1 MSGAQENCVRITRA
15 RAAYGSKAAAAAVIQ
30 SQADEK
36 KSRKRAPKR
45 AAVDDL
51 AANESGFQPKRRA
64 VLGDVTNLHAP
75 AIDCLAKAK
84 HQVDAPNPSIKRRAR
99 NKKKEARTLTKIVKA
114 EIHPEL
120 DPFADHS
127 SNHSECQKPPAAKL
141 AEQRS
146 LPGVPPKAKQGESS
160 NTESR
165 SKHTDIDKDHTD
177 PQMCTTYVEDIYKYL
192 RNAELK
198 SRPSANF
205 MDTVQNDIT
214 PNMRGILVDWLIEV
228 SEEYKLVPDTLYLTV
243 SYIDRYL
250 SANPTSRHKLQLLG
264 VSCMLIASKY
274 EEVCPPQVEEFCY
287 ITDNTYTREEMLSME
302 RKILTFLNFEMTI
315 PTTKSFLRRFVRA
328 SQAGNKSPTL
338 HMEFLANY
346 LAELTLMEC
355 GFLQYLPSLIAAST
369 VFLSRLTLDFVTHP
383 WNPTLAH
390 YTGYKASQL
399 KECVMAIYNVQMNRK
414 GSTLVAIREKY
425 QQHKFKCVASLP
437 PPPFISERFF
447 EDTPN

>member
-15 RAAYGSKAAAAAVIQ
+15 RAAYGSKAVAAAVIQ

-75 AIDCLAKAK
+75 AIDCLAEAK
-84 HQVDAPNPSIKRRAR
+84 HQVDAPNPNIKGRAR
-99 NKKKEARTLTKIVKA
+99 NKKKEARTLTKTVKA

-302 RKILTFLNFEMTI
+302 RKILTFLNFDMTI

-369 VFLSRLTLDFVTHP
+369 VFLSRLTLDFITHP

>member
-1 MSGAQENCVRITRA
+1 MLGTQENSGRITRA
-15 RAAYGSKAAAAAVIQ
+15 RAACRSKAAAAVIQ
-30 SQADEK
+30 PQADEK
-36 KSRKRAPKR
+36 KARKRAPKR

-51 AANESGFQPKRRA
+51 AAIVTGFQPKRRA

-75 AIDCLAKAK
+75 AINCLPTAEQQAA
-84 HQVDAPNPSIKRRAR
+84 APNPTNKGRGR
-99 NKKKEARTLTKIVKA
+99 NKKKEARTSAKTVKA
-114 EIHPEL
+114 EIQPEL
-120 DPFADHS
+120 NPSADHS
-127 SNHSECQKPPAAKL
+127 LNHSEFQEPLAAKL

-146 LPGVPPKAKQGESS
+146 LRGVASKVKQGESS
-160 NTESR
+160 NTQSHIR
-165 SKHTDIDKDHTD
+165 HADIDKDHAD
-177 PQMCTTYVEDIYKYL
+177 PQMCTTYVEDIYEYL

-198 SRPSANF
+198 NRPSANF
-205 MDTVQNDIT
+205 METVQNDIT
-214 PNMRGILVDWLIEV
+214 PNMRGILVDWLVEV

-243 SYIDRYL
+243 SYIDRFL

-274 EEVCPPQVEEFCY
+274 EEVCPPHVEEFCY

-302 RKILTFLNFEMTI
+302 RKILTFLNFEMTM

-328 SQAGNKSPTL
+328 SQAGNKAPTL

-355 GFLQYLPSLIAAST
+355 SFLQYVPSLIAAST
-369 VFLSRLTLDFVTHP
+369 VFLSRLTLDFIAHP
-383 WNPTLAH
+383 WNPTLEH

-399 KECVMAIYNVQMNRK
+399 KECVMAIYNVQINRK
-414 GSTLVAIREKY
+414 ASTLVAIREKY

-447 EDTPN
+447 ADIPN

>member
-1 MSGAQENCVRITRA
+1 M
-15 RAAYGSKAAAAAVIQ
+15 
-30 SQADEK
+30 
-36 KSRKRAPKR
+36 
-45 AAVDDL
+45 
-51 AANESGFQPKRRA
+51 
-64 VLGDVTNLHAP
+64 
-75 AIDCLAKAK
+75 
-84 HQVDAPNPSIKRRAR
+84 
-99 NKKKEARTLTKIVKA
+99 
-114 EIHPEL
+114 

>member
-1 MSGAQENCVRITRA
+1 MAGGQENCLRITRA
-15 RAAYGSKAAAAAVIQ
+15 RAACVSKASAPVIQ
-30 SQADEK
+30 SQVDEK
-36 KSRKRAPKR
+36 KTRKRAPKR

-51 AANESGFQPKRRA
+51 AANASASQPKRRA
-64 VLGDVTNLHAP
+64 VLGDVTNLHA
-75 AIDCLAKAK
+75 AATDCLSTAKD
-84 HQVDAPNPSIKRRAR
+84 QVNAPNPSIKGRAR
-99 NKKKEARTLTKIVKA
+99 NKKKEARTSTKIVKD
-114 EIHPEL
+114 EIHPESNPL
-120 DPFADHS
+120 ADDS

-146 LPGVPPKAKQGESS
+146 LKGVPSKAKQGGSS
-160 NTESR
+160 NSQSC

-177 PQMCTTYVEDIYKYL
+177 PQMCTSYVEDIYEYL

-198 SRPSANF
+198 NRPSANF
-205 MDTVQNDIT
+205 METVQNDIT
-214 PNMRGILVDWLIEV
+214 PNMRGILVDWLVEV

-274 EEVCPPQVEEFCY
+274 EEVCPPHVEEFCY
-287 ITDNTYTREEMLSME
+287 ITDNTYTRDEMLSME
-302 RKILTFLNFEMTI
+302 RKILIFLNFEMTK

-328 SQAGNKSPTL
+328 SQAGNKAPSL

-355 GFLQYLPSLIAAST
+355 SFLQYLPSLIAAST
-369 VFLSRLTLDFVTHP
+369 VFLSRLTLDFLTNP

-399 KECVMAIYNVQMNRK
+399 KDCVMAIYNVQMNRK

-437 PPPFISERFF
+437 PPPFIAERFF
-447 EDTPN
+447 EDAPN